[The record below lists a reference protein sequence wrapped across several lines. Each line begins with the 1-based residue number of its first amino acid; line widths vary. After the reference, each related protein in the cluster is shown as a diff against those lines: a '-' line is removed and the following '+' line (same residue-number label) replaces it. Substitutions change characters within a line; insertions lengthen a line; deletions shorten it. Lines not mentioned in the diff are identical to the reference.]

1 MSIFGMCLFIP
12 IFPLNIIF
20 IYLLYKAYSKDSSNI
35 LYSLGNLSK
44 EYFDLFRKKIEKW
57 YNKYKNSKI
66 NTDRIG
72 RWRE

>member
-1 MSIFGMCLFIP
+1 
-12 IFPLNIIF
+12 
-20 IYLLYKAYSKDSSNI
+20 SKDSSNI